1 MPGVWPLPIL
11 AGVLLAPESPWWY
24 VRHNQRAEAKKSLLR
39 LTSRNQ
45 PDFNPDATIAMIEHT
60 NEMEKSLSEGT
71 RFRDCFKGTDLR
83 RTEVVVGIWLVQTL
97 GGQNLMGYFAYFMTQ
112 AGMDP
117 KNSFSLSMGQY
128 A

>member
-1 MPGVWPLPIL
+1 
-11 AGVLLAPESPWWY
+11 
-24 VRHNQRAEAKKSLLR
+24 
-39 LTSRNQ
+39 
-45 PDFNPDATIAMIEHT
+45 MIEHT

-97 GGQNLMGYFAYFMTQ
+97 GGQNIMGYFAYFMTQ